1 MFLFFSI
8 FFSDSV
14 VLMVGVVVLVLSRMF
29 FGALNV
35 SSIMP
40 MNGTA
45 PAM

>member
-1 MFLFFSI
+1 MFLCLSI
-8 FFSDSV
+8 FLSDSL

-35 SSIMP
+35 RSVMP
-40 MNGTA
+40 MRGTA